1 MTSPLAAKATFNR
14 HAACEMG
21 KKQKQFFCRSVT
33 SSVLQYLPPCPAP
46 TPFFSWVTLGM
57 HHGLLPHHSQ
67 PSSPSGAPGPGLS
80 HSPASNAHLAFR
92 NPAREVCLALLGGT
106 LGMEGDLAHPSSS
119 PGLQQKGTPVTPQS
133 TTSRVHVPHA
143 TVSDRLTLRHLVQL
157 VVRFEKL

>member
-1 MTSPLAAKATFNR
+1 MLPVKWERNKSSFSAEMSPPL
-14 HAACEMG
+14 
-21 KKQKQFFCRSVT
+21 FCSI
-33 SSVLQYLPPCPAP
+33 SHLVLLPHL
-46 TPFFSWVTLGM
+46 FFSWVTLGM

-92 NPAREVCLALLGGT
+92 NPAHEVCLSLLGGT

-143 TVSDRLTLRHLVQL
+143 TVSDRLTFQSVCGTLCSWW
-157 VVRFEKL
+157 